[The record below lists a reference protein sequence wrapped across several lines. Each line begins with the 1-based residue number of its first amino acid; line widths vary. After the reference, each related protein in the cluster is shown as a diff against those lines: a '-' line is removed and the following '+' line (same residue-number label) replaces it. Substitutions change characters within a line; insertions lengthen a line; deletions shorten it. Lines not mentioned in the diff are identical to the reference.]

1 MVGYIQFTSGD
12 GSTMLVE
19 VEEGEVLSQKG
30 VQKAGLREMVNK
42 QVAEART
49 SFEDAIQQVIRY
61 NAQAFMQAVDGLPAL
76 PDEAEI
82 TFGLKITG
90 EAGNVA
96 VGRVGG
102 EANYMIRLTW
112 KRETKD
118 KEQNEH

>member
-1 MVGYIQFTSGD
+1 MADYIQFTSGD
-12 GSTMLVE
+12 GSSMLVE
-19 VEEGEVLSQKG
+19 VEEGEIVSQKG
-30 VQKAGLREMVNK
+30 VQKAGLREMVGK

-49 SFEDAIQQVIRY
+49 SFEDAIQQAIRY
-61 NAQAFMQAVDGLPAL
+61 NAQTFMLAVHSLSAL

-102 EANYMIRLTW
+102 EVNYMIRLTW
-112 KRETKD
+112 TRETQD
-118 KEQNEH
+118 KEQHEH